1 MGRDNILPKA
11 VFGRMNAKKGVPMI
25 NLIIVGIIGLCAV
38 FFVNNLTAAVE
49 LVSFGA
55 ISGFIL
61 VNISVP
67 FYFFRK
73 KKERGAKAV
82 FSYGVVPALATL
94 VCIFL
99 WINMSHTAKT
109 VGLIWLGVGIIVLAI
124 QTKGF
129 RTLPPEM
136 ELE

>member
-1 MGRDNILPKA
+1 MLYS
-11 VFGRMNAKKGVPMI
+11 
-25 NLIIVGIIGLCAV
+25 
-38 FFVNNLTAAVE
+38 E
-49 LVSFGA
+49 
-55 ISGFIL
+55 SGFIL

-82 FSYGVVPALATL
+82 FSYGVMPIIGMLICA
-94 VCIFL
+94 FL
-99 WINMSHTAKT
+99 WLNMSSTAKT
-109 VGLIWLGVGIIVLAI
+109 VGLIWLGIGIIVLAI

-129 RTLPPEM
+129 RKLPPEM